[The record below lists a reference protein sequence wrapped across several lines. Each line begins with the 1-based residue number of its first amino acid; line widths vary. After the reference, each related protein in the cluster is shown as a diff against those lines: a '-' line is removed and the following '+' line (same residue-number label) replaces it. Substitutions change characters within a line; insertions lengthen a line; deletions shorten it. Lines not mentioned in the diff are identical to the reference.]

1 MGLNKALGWAVGA
14 ASSVGS
20 ASPWAGAGALQVVMP
35 FVFRLAV
42 TTIIFLLIFWEIGFR
57 SILVVAAKWA
67 THELRIQS
75 SVRKSENEITV

>member
-14 ASSVGS
+14 ASSVSS
-20 ASPWAGAGALQVVMP
+20 ARP
-35 FVFRLAV
+35 FVFRLTV

-67 THELRIQS
+67 THELRIQR